1 MSSRDLYQLLGV
13 EPDASDD
20 TLKKAYRK
28 LARETHPDR
37 VQGAEK
43 ESAEV
48 RFKEITSAYETLS
61 DPRTRAE
68 YDAIRQTRSTRGGS
82 TGGQTSGGGWPF
94 SRSVRWSPFGQDGP
108 FGGMGGFAGG
118 IFEDILEGT
127 FGSPPRSNPGAAE
140 PQARARAT
148 STVDETPLVQL
159 TLEEVHGGTSRE
171 VANPRTGKRLRV
183 KIPAGIADG
192 ATVRAGDLLVRVE
205 VLEHALFE
213 RAESD
218 LRIDLPISFLEAI
231 EGAEIEVPTLSGAV
245 KLKVPPRTQ
254 TGRTFRLRGKGL
266 PRAGEDGMGDLYMR
280 AVIVLP
286 QEYDDTALA
295 LWKRLDTL
303 HRYDPRAALR
313 RGI

>member
-13 EPDASDD
+13 EPGASDD

-43 ESAEV
+43 EAAEA
-48 RFKEITSAYETLS
+48 RFKEITAAYETLS
-61 DPRTRAE
+61 DPRSRAE
-68 YDAIRQTRSTRGGS
+68 YDAMRQTRSARGGA
-82 TGGQTSGGGWPF
+82 GGAASPGGWPF
-94 SRSVRWSPFGQDGP
+94 SRSTRWSPFGQEGS
-108 FGGMGGFAGG
+108 FGGLGGFAGG

-127 FGSPPRSNPGAAE
+127 FGSTPRQASGADTG
-140 PQARARAT
+140 ARGRAT
-148 STVDETPLVQL
+148 ATADEPPLLQL
-159 TLEEVHGGTSRE
+159 TLEEVHAGTSRE
-171 VANPRTGKRLRV
+171 VTHPRTGKRIRV

-213 RAESD
+213 RSEAD

-266 PRAGEDGMGDLYMR
+266 PRPGEDGAGDLYMR

-286 QEYDDTALA
+286 QDYDDTALA

-303 HRYDPRAALR
+303 HHYDPRSSLR
-313 RGI
+313 RGT